1 MSEFSAYGLG
11 GSQNPVYYDDFD
23 NTGLLSLVE
32 DINKSKLEDDADDFL
47 TGAMAEI
54 KQSDIDLMKT
64 RGGKLLDYD
73 TFKTISGNDSLTPA
87 EHAQLKATV

>member
-1 MSEFSAYGLG
+1 
-11 GSQNPVYYDDFD
+11 
-23 NTGLLSLVE
+23 
-32 DINKSKLEDDADDFL
+32 
-47 TGAMAEI
+47 MAEI